1 MTSIIVLFSAIM
13 MPKVGLGEEIT
24 DKPINERLRG
34 GLLLRSGE
42 GILIFDLAVIQS
54 QCFLR
59 LKELSVR

>member
-1 MTSIIVLFSAIM
+1 M